1 MCLRSELVNLLIF
14 IYWLYLVFVGVHR
27 LYVAELR
34 LSLAAVSGGYSLTGV
49 YRLLVA
55 GLFFLQRTAPGV

>member
-1 MCLRSELVNLLIF
+1 MCLRSELVNFLIF

-27 LYVAELR
+27 LFVAELR
-34 LSLAAVSGGYSLTGV
+34 LSLAAVSGGYSLTGAHG
-49 YRLLVA
+49 LLVA